1 LNADDDENDNE
12 DGDEESDIGEN
23 ENKADVWDPTSLK
36 EVVDDVDNLHSNNI
50 VDNELLTKVH
60 KSPGPLKVGA
70 EKESLFVTM
79 KSGDKE
85 VKIRKRTA
93 VWLFNDCE
101 RVSADRLFR
110 VREKQPTETTQFL
123 VNT

>member
-50 VDNELLTKVH
+50 VDNELLTKAKTQLRKVTDESLLH
-60 KSPGPLKVGA
+60 KSPLKWVQR
-70 EKESLFVTM
+70 
-79 KSGDKE
+79 KS
-85 VKIRKRTA
+85 RY
-93 VWLFNDCE
+93 L
-101 RVSADRLFR
+101 
-110 VREKQPTETTQFL
+110 
-123 VNT
+123 